1 MNALVQSAIGSL
13 MKEAANLS
21 TLEDETMYGMKVE
34 IIDQVAKGWFLVRT
48 HYRYEGL
55 MTEASLLFD
64 EVKIV
69 QWEQARR
76 GIVIQMYADVL
87 TLPKVQGARLISLPR
102 GAQVTILEEAD
113 ENGWIKVC
121 LVDGQIGYMKAA
133 FLGKYVPSIY
143 QDDYVNYKT
152 ECPRKDRINHFIN
165 EKLGLTEDEFRQRVI
180 KTALSYQGVQYRW
193 GGKTSLG
200 IDCSGLCST
209 AYMLNGLI
217 IYRDASIKE
226 GFPVH
231 EISFQDKKPGDL
243 IFFPG
248 HIAMYLGEDC
258 YVHSTNKKGSDGVV
272 INSLN
277 PAHEN
282 YREDLLQSITAV
294 GSVF

>member
-1 MNALVQSAIGSL
+1 
-13 MKEAANLS
+13 
-21 TLEDETMYGMKVE
+21 
-34 IIDQVAKGWFLVRT
+34 
-48 HYRYEGL
+48 
-55 MTEASLLFD
+55 
-64 EVKIV
+64 
-69 QWEQARR
+69 
-76 GIVIQMYADVL
+76 MYADVL

-102 GAQVTILEEAD
+102 GAQVAFLNEVD
-113 ENGWIKVC
+113 ESGWIKIS

-133 FLGKYVPSIY
+133 FLGEYVPSVY
-143 QDDYVNYKT
+143 QDDYANFKT
-152 ECPRKDRINHFIN
+152 ELPRKHRITHFLN
-165 EKLGLTEDEFRQRVI
+165 EKLGLTEAEFRQRIV
-180 KTALSYQGVQYRW
+180 KTALTYQGVQYRW

-200 IDCSGLCST
+200 IDCSGLCSA

-231 EISFQDKKPGDL
+231 EIAFQDKKPGDL

-258 YVHSTNKKGSDGVV
+258 YVHSTNKRGSDGVV

-282 YREDLLQSITAV
+282 YREDLLRSITAV
-294 GSVF
+294 GSVC

>member
-1 MNALVQSAIGSL
+1 MKALVKSAIGSL
-13 MKEAANLS
+13 MKEASYLS
-21 TLEDETMYGMKVE
+21 TLEDETLYGMKVN
-34 IIDQVAKGWFLVRT
+34 IIDQLAKGWYLVKT

-55 MTEASLLFD
+55 MNEDSLLFD
-64 EVKIV
+64 DEKIS
-69 QWEQARR
+69 QWEQARH
-76 GIVIQMYADVL
+76 GIVLHMFADVL
-87 TLPKVQGARLISLPR
+87 SLPKVQGARLISLTR
-102 GAQVTILEEAD
+102 GAVVAILEEAK
-113 ENGWIKVC
+113 ESGWIKVG
-121 LVDGQIGYMKAA
+121 LVDGQSGYMKAA
-133 FLGKYVPSIY
+133 FLGEYVSSIY
-143 QDDYVNYKT
+143 QDDYHDFRLDL
-152 ECPRKDRINHFIN
+152 PRKDRIHYFLE
-165 EKLGLTEDEFRQRVI
+165 EKLGLTEGEFRQRVVR
-180 KTALSYQGVQYRW
+180 TALSYQGVQYRW
-193 GGKTSLG
+193 GGKSSLG
-200 IDCSGLCST
+200 IDCSGLCSV

-231 EISFQDKKPGDL
+231 EIAFEDKKPGDL

-282 YREDLLQSITAV
+282 YREDLLKSITAV